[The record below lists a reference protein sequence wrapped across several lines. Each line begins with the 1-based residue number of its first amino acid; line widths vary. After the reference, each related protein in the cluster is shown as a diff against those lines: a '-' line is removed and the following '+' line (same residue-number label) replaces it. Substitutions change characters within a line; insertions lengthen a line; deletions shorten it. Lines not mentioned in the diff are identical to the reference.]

1 MAEITAAL
9 VKQLREQTGAGMM
22 DCKKALA
29 ETSGDLEGAV
39 DWLRKKGLAA
49 ATKKAGRVT
58 AEGLIGIRLDGRQG
72 ALVEVNS
79 ETDFVA
85 RNEVFQALVHH
96 IADLAPG
103 ARGDLEALRQ
113 TPISATGRTVAEEIT
128 QAIAVIGENLSLRRT
143 AYVEVE
149 QGLVAGYL
157 HNQAAAGLGK
167 IGVLVA
173 LGFAASPE
181 KLAGLGKQL
190 AMHIAA
196 SRPEAVTADKVDAA
210 LIERER
216 QIFVEQAKASG
227 KPDNIIAKMVEGRV
241 RKYLEEVALL
251 DQVWVFDTDK
261 RVKQVLD
268 AAANDIGAPV
278 TVTSFVRM
286 ELGEGVAKQET
297 DLAAEVA
304 KMTT

>member
-29 ETSGDLEGAV
+29 ETSGDLEAAV

-49 ATKKAGRVT
+49 AAKKAGRVT
-58 AEGLIGIRLDGRQG
+58 AEGLIGMRLEGRQG

-96 IADLAPG
+96 IAGLAPA
-103 ARGDLEALRQ
+103 ARGDLEVLRQ
-113 TPISATGRTVAEEIT
+113 TPISATGRTVADEIT
-128 QAIAVIGENLSLRRT
+128 QAIAVIGENLNLRRT
-143 AYVEVE
+143 AYIEVE
-149 QGLVAGYL
+149 HGLVAGYL

-173 LGFAASPE
+173 LSSSAPPAR
-181 KLAGLGKQL
+181 LAELGKQL

-196 SRPEAVTADKVDAA
+196 SRPEAVSADKVDAA

-251 DQVWVFDTDK
+251 EQVWVIDTDK
-261 RVKQVLD
+261 RVRQVLD
-268 AAANDIGAPV
+268 AAAKDLDAPV
-278 TVTSFVRM
+278 TVASFVRM
-286 ELGEGVAKQET
+286 ELGEGIAKQET